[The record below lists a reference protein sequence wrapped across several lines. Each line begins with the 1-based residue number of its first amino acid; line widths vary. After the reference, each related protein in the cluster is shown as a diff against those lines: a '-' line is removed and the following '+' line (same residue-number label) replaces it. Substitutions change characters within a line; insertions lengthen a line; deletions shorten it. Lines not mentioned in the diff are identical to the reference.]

1 MIPIDRPLVITDTET
16 TGLSPVRNRLIEIGA
31 IRIIDGE
38 EPISFSQLIDPG
50 ASIPYRITRLT
61 GITSSMVVGCPD
73 ASEVIPAFEQ
83 FLGDG
88 ILVAHNLRFD
98 RGFLNAERER
108 LGLGQLQNQGL
119 CTVRLARRLLPGLRS
134 KSLGSLAK
142 FFRIASHGH
151 HRALRDVESTL
162 EVLNR
167 LMGIAFR
174 DHNVESLDDLLEMQT
189 RTYGRINPFSKHIL
203 QIKRDILPD
212 VPDFPGVYQ
221 MQDGRGRVLYV
232 GKAKVLSRRVSSY
245 FNAIEAHTPRIR
257 QLVSK
262 LRGIEWFRTDTE
274 LEALL
279 LESRLIRELDP
290 PFNRAQRRT
299 TPRPFLRI
307 ASDHNF
313 PKIVANVFP
322 KNDGAEYYGPL
333 RSRGEAQA
341 ILEVIERIF
350 PIRTCSDRE
359 FTIGK
364 RCLRADIGRCL
375 APCEGSVSKAAY
387 AEQMD
392 RVRRFLHGEVEH
404 VTERLQLEM
413 EESSKAL
420 AFEDAAHTRDIL
432 AVIEGRTRRTGK
444 VASRIFEDDAA
455 ILHVDLDLKTNDVL
469 LIRSGRFAA
478 SLKRFDPNISES
490 VKALRALIAE
500 VYVERNEATRGSMRD
515 HANEIRVLLQWLYA
529 NRENVTRIDRDL
541 DATLDDFSEQVCVLA
556 KSELVSEKVVD

>member
-50 ASIPYRITRLT
+50 QSIPYRITRLT

-83 FLGDG
+83 FLGNG

-98 RGFLNAERER
+98 LGFLNAERER
-108 LGLGQLQNQGL
+108 LGLGPLQNQGL

-151 HRALRDVESTL
+151 HRALRDVEITL

-174 DHNVESLDDLLEMQT
+174 DHNVESLDDLLDMQT
-189 RTYGRINPFSKHIL
+189 RTYGRINPFSKHII

-212 VPDFPGVYQ
+212 VPDCPGVYQ

-232 GKAKVLSRRVSSY
+232 GKAKVLSRRVGSY

-262 LRGIEWFRTDTE
+262 LRGIEWIQTNTE

-307 ASDHNF
+307 SSDHDF
-313 PKIVANVFP
+313 PRIVANVFP
-322 KNDGAEYYGPL
+322 DNDGAEYYGPL

-341 ILEVIERIF
+341 ILEVIERNF

-359 FTIGK
+359 FNTGK

-375 APCEGSVSKAAY
+375 APCEGSVSTASY
-387 AEQMD
+387 ADQMD

-404 VTERLQLEM
+404 VTERLQVEM

-432 AVIEGRTRRTGK
+432 TVIEGRIRRTGK

-455 ILHVDLDLKTNDVL
+455 ILHVDLDLETNDVL

-500 VYVERNEATRGSMRD
+500 VYVEQNDATHGSMQD

-529 NRENVTRIDRDL
+529 NRETVTRIDRDL

-556 KSELVSEKVVD
+556 KSELESEKAVD

>member
-31 IRIIDGE
+31 IQIIDGK

-50 ASIPYRITRLT
+50 ESIPYRITRLT
-61 GITSSMVVGCPD
+61 GITSSMVVGCPH

-83 FLGDG
+83 FLGHG

-98 RGFLNAERER
+98 LGFLNAERER
-108 LGLGQLQNQGL
+108 LGLGPLQNQGL

-142 FFRIASHGH
+142 FFRIASHGR
-151 HRALRDVESTL
+151 HRALRDVEITQ

-189 RTYGRINPFSKHIL
+189 RTYGRINPFSKHII
-203 QIKRDILPD
+203 QIKQDILPD
-212 VPDFPGVYQ
+212 VPDCPGVYQ
-221 MQDGRGRVLYV
+221 MRDGRGRALYV

-262 LRGIEWFRTDTE
+262 LRGIEWFQTDTE

-307 ASDHNF
+307 SSDHNF

-375 APCEGSVSKAAY
+375 APCEGSVSTAAY

-490 VKALRALIAE
+490 VTALRALIAE
-500 VYVERNEATRGSMRD
+500 VYVEQNDATRGSMQD

-529 NRENVTRIDRDL
+529 NRGNVTRIDRDL
-541 DATLDDFSEQVCVLA
+541 DATLDDFSKLVCVLA
-556 KSELVSEKVVD
+556 KSELVSNMVVD